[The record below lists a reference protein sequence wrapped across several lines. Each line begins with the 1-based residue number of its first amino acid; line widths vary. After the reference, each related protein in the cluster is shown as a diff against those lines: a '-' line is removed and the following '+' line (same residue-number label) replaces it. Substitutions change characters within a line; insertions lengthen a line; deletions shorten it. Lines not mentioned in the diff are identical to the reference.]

1 MRNCR
6 IFHFENGGGGVSDGH
21 KMVPKSDIYTQ
32 DFLKPMAA
40 ENFRILPGRPPDPP
54 KKAKFPNASSE
65 KAIFDEKKAEIRTR
79 LERNGHFG
87 LKKGQN

>member
-1 MRNCR
+1 MY
-6 IFHFENGGGGVSDGH
+6 DGH

-40 ENFRILPGRPPDPP
+40 AIFRILPGRPPDPP
-54 KKAKFPNASSE
+54 KRAKFPDASSE
-65 KAIFDEKKAEIRTR
+65 MAIFDEKKAEMCVR